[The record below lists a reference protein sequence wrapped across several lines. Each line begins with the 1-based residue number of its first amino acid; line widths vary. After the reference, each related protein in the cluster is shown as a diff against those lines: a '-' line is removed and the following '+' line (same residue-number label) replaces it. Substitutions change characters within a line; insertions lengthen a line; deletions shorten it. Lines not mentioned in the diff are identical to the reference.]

1 MKVMTELEFQQTKV
15 SVKSLYV
22 NTTKVSYQI
31 DQKNT
36 RLEGLYGHY
45 GPVECIRVVIW
56 RGKIGGAYT
65 IRELDSPSQQV
76 VWSVSPDV

>member
-1 MKVMTELEFQQTKV
+1 MKEMTELEFQQTKV

-36 RLEGLYGHY
+36 RLEGL
-45 GPVECIRVVIW
+45 
-56 RGKIGGAYT
+56 
-65 IRELDSPSQQV
+65 
-76 VWSVSPDV
+76 SVSELYTNSMVLSCVLRQ